1 MLRATREVLKMQNG
15 LDFSSRE
22 TTKMMSHCSRATCH
36 LLQEAW
42 LQCMHLARSLI
53 SQPPG
58 LLDPFGCYTCCFH
71 SPDQLPLYQRLN
83 AAFLEERSP
92 NLPFQAQ
99 PPGLLDP
106 FGCYTCCFHSPDQ
119 LPLNQRL
126 NAAFSEER
134 SPNLPFQACS
144 FPPSPMLTP
153 LPAPHSIVTTYMYT
167 HGSWSPF

>member
-1 MLRATREVLKMQNG
+1 MLRATREVLKMQNR
-15 LDFSSRE
+15 LDLSSRE

-83 AAFLEERSP
+83 AAF
-92 NLPFQAQ
+92 
-99 PPGLLDP
+99 
-106 FGCYTCCFHSPDQ
+106 
-119 LPLNQRL
+119 
-126 NAAFSEER
+126 SEEH

-144 FPPSPMLTP
+144 FPASPMLTP